1 MRLTL
6 DPQRVR
12 LTLEL
17 SPPKGVD
24 VSTLQR
30 HAVAVAPFVDAINV
44 PDCQRALLK
53 MSSLAAAV
61 VVQQAANVPTVWQLT
76 CRDRNLLALQADL
89 LGGWALGLST
99 VLALTGDPV
108 AVGDHNGLARQVS
121 QLEAVRLMQLIA
133 KLNGG
138 HDAADQ
144 ALKHQAPSFTVV
156 SALNPHNLDKTAQF
170 RRLCHKLEAGA
181 MLFQSQP
188 VFHVN
193 QGEAM
198 VATFAKALEVVGF
211 TNRPKPKLL
220 VGLLPPRSAK
230 MALLLNTTVPGIQVP
245 LEWIQALE
253 ASDKPTDTALDLSV
267 SLAQALLPVADGYHL
282 MPVALES
289 RAAEWAKAVQACLPQ
304 RLTLATP

>member
-1 MRLTL
+1 
-6 DPQRVR
+6 
-12 LTLEL
+12 
-17 SPPKGVD
+17 
-24 VSTLQR
+24 
-30 HAVAVAPFVDAINV
+30 VAPFVDAINI

-53 MSSLAAAV
+53 LSSLAAAV

-138 HDAADQ
+138 YDAADQ
-144 ALKHQAPSFTVV
+144 PLKHKPPNFTVA
-156 SALNPHNLDKTAQF
+156 SALNPHHLEKNAQF

-188 VFHVN
+188 VFHRD

-198 VATFAKALEVVGF
+198 ISTFNKALDVVGF
-211 TNRPKPKLL
+211 TQQPKPRLL

-230 MALLLNTTVPGIQVP
+230 MALLLNTTVPGIRVP
-245 LEWIQALE
+245 SAWIEALE
-253 ASDKPTDTALDLSV
+253 TSSSPADTAIGLSV
-267 SLAQALLPVADGYHL
+267 SLAESLMSMADGLHL
-282 MPVALES
+282 MPVAMEG
-289 RAAEWAKAVQACLPQ
+289 RAAEWAEWVKARLPQ
-304 RLTLATP
+304 QAQVALP